1 MSDDFFAVRVLV
13 RAVFEPKE
21 DITAF
26 ELAQIIPFLFGA
38 RIYEDEW
45 EKVSWTRHCRRIDAM
60 KEEGK

>member
-1 MSDDFFAVRVLV
+1 MSDEFFAVRVPV

-38 RIYEDEW
+38 RIYADEW